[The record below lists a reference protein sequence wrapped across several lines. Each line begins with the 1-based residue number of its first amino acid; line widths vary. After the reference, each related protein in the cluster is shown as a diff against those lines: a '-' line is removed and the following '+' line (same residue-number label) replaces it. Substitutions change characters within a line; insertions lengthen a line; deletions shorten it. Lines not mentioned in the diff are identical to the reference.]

1 MHKNDNWGFEFRGSS
16 IAFNAML
23 SKWVLLAFEL
33 GEFNLKIFLRQR
45 ISRSSPLKHQKW
57 ILDL

>member
-1 MHKNDNWGFEFRGSS
+1 MHKNDNWGFEFGVFS

-33 GEFNLKIFLRQR
+33 GEFNFKIFLRQR
-45 ISRSSPLKHQKW
+45 IIRSSPSKHPKW